1 MEPRPPERI
10 DLGDVLLRRYTPDDA
25 AALSAVATAER
36 DRLSP
41 WMAWATPSGV
51 TVAAMTTFIA
61 ETNGRADEGTEA
73 VYGIFT
79 ASRGLPVGACGLHD
93 RIGPGGVEIGYW
105 LARGL
110 TGQGLMTRVVGTLTD
125 LVLTLDDV
133 TVVEIHCDE
142 ANVRSAAVAQR
153 LGYALIRTEDRD
165 VAAPA
170 ERGRQQIWV
179 RAEPHG
185 VT

>member
-10 DLGDVLLRRYTPDDA
+10 DLGDVVLRRYTPHDTT
-25 AALSAVATAER
+25 ALSAVATAER
-36 DRLSP
+36 DHLSP

-79 ASRGLPVGACGLHD
+79 ASQGLPVGACGLHD
-93 RIGPGGVEIGYW
+93 RIGPGGVEFGYW
-105 LARGL
+105 LARDA
-110 TGQGLMTRVVGTLTD
+110 TGHGLMTRVVGTLTD
-125 LVLTLDDV
+125 LVLTLDDI
-133 TVVEIHCDE
+133 TFVEIHCDE
-142 ANVRSAAVAQR
+142 ANVRSASVARR
-153 LGYALIRTEDRD
+153 LGYALVRTEDCE

-170 ERGRQQIWV
+170 EIGRQQIWV
-179 RAEPHG
+179 RTEPTG

>member
-10 DLGDVLLRRYTPDDA
+10 DLGDVVLRHYTADDA

-61 ETNGRADEGTEA
+61 ETKGRADEGTEA
-73 VYGIFT
+73 VYGIFS
-79 ASRGLPVGACGLHD
+79 ASRGVPVGACGLHD

-105 LARGL
+105 LARGV

-125 LVLTLDDV
+125 LVLTLDDISF
-133 TVVEIHCDE
+133 VEIHCDE
-142 ANVRSAAVAQR
+142 ANVRSAAVPRR
-153 LGYALIRTEDRD
+153 LGYRLDRVEEDGIQ
-165 VAAPA
+165 APG
-170 ERGRQQIWV
+170 EVGRSLVWV
-179 RAEPHG
+179 RDRGTPA
-185 VT
+185 